1 MRSNSTFA
9 LMFSFYYLSIES
21 NFSGA
26 LDYNSIFDLMFFFHL
41 FTYLLEVIY
50 AKRFMGI
57 TNLLQCFSFI
67 YLFIH
72 LLRVT
77 SAELSAW

>member
-1 MRSNSTFA
+1 
-9 LMFSFYYLSIES
+9 MFSFYYLFIES
-21 NFSGA
+21 NFIRA
-26 LDYNSIFDLMFFFHL
+26 LYYNSIFDLIFFFHL
-41 FTYLLEVIY
+41 FTYLLKVIY

-57 TNLLQCFSFI
+57 TNLLQRFSVI

-77 SAELSAW
+77 SAELCMVTERLF